1 MNAPMAPKSA
11 PPSCRLMTENAPASS
26 EAPSIPVGAVHVRAA
41 IATLATYM
49 PGRLDAINAIFLAA
63 LAREFALLVGPP
75 GTAKSMLAR
84 AVSIVFGTRHFEH
97 LMNRFTT
104 PEEVLGPQKLTA
116 LAQDR
121 FERAMTGY
129 LPTAESMFLDEIFK
143 SNSAILNSL
152 LGVLADRAL
161 TDGGK
166 VYRLP
171 LITGVAA
178 SNEVP
183 DPDDGLDAIFD
194 RFVVRID
201 VPYLTDKKDRVA
213 MLTGHGLPKDLPR
226 IDLRAEQIGA
236 YQVCVTADTIDA
248 LVGLQ
253 DALADRGVKA
263 SDRRWK
269 QSLGILRA
277 HAYLDGRPDTD
288 PEQDLESLAYVIG
301 LPSQIPIVRE
311 AIAKQVNPAGVKASE
326 RAKAAKDIL
335 AQIVAVLPG
344 TTVDQARAIQDQ
356 IGRVA
361 PEIKAIVADLSTM
374 PTGRAVTGARKAV
387 DEVLSEL
394 RSRSQAASAIIAG
407 AF

>member
-1 MNAPMAPKSA
+1 MSA
-11 PPSCRLMTENAPASS
+11 ALLAALASSNGPPSSGPATSPVP
-26 EAPSIPVGAVHVRAA
+26 PSIPVGPQYVQAA
-41 IATLATYM
+41 IDTLAACM
-49 PGRLDAINAIFLAA
+49 PGRRDAIRAIFLAA

-84 AVSIVFGTRHFEH
+84 AIALVFGTRHFEH
-97 LMNRFTT
+97 LMTRFTT

-121 FERAMTGY
+121 FERAMVGY

-166 VYRLP
+166 VHRLP
-171 LITGVAA
+171 LITGIAA

-194 RFVVRID
+194 RFLVRID
-201 VPYLTDKKDRVA
+201 VPYLAEKADRMA
-213 MLTGHGLPKDLPR
+213 MLTGAGLPKVLPR
-226 IDLRAEQIGA
+226 IDLRGEQLGA
-236 YQVCVTADTIDA
+236 AQVCVTAETLDA
-248 LVGLQ
+248 LITLQ

-269 QSLGILRA
+269 QCLGILRA
-277 HAYLDGRPDTD
+277 NAYLDGRADTD
-288 PEQDLESLAYVIG
+288 PETDLDALAYVIG

-311 AIAKQVNPAGVKASE
+311 VIAKSTNPSGAKAGE
-326 RAKAAKDIL
+326 RAKAAREIL
-335 AQIVAVLPG
+335 ASIPRI
-344 TTVDQARAIQDQ
+344 TPNTSVDQARTIQDA

-361 PEIKAIVADLSTM
+361 PEVKAIVTDLSAM
-374 PTGRAVTGARKAV
+374 PASRAVTIARKSV
-387 DEVLSEL
+387 DEVLAEL
-394 RSRSQAASAIIAG
+394 RTRAQAASAIIAG
-407 AF
+407 SF